1 MIKPT
6 VGRVVWY
13 TPPHAPAG
21 EPANDPQTH
30 AALIAYV
37 WHDRMVNLAVFSPN
51 GENYGVT
58 SVTLVQEGD
67 MAPEAGRYA
76 EWMTYQVGQ
85 AKKHSAEDAVN
96 EATRD
101 ALTGGVG
108 FLLVDREGKAHRV
121 PRSDV
126 LDLVKGHTLYDVI
139 EGATA

>member
-21 EPANDPQTH
+21 EPANDPQPH

-51 GENYGVT
+51 GDNYGVT

-67 MAPEAGRYA
+67 MAPEAGRFA
-76 EWMTYQVGQ
+76 EWMPYQAGQ
-85 AKKHSAEDAVN
+85 AKKHSAEVPKQS
-96 EATRD
+96 
-101 ALTGGVG
+101 
-108 FLLVDREGKAHRV
+108 DREACKAKFDRIKQKAMRQKMHAAEDEPKV
-121 PRSDV
+121 ANADATHFFAV
-126 LDLVKGHTLYDVI
+126 V